1 MIQKIVLRT
10 RNAEI
15 SAVSTLIYNDLSQ
28 RNFTG
33 DPYLTTQIAALHG
46 NNELMKQALNETT
59 TASLLAPKD
68 EKRDASLRV
77 IYYEVQA
84 KTHWP
89 VEPIK
94 NAALTV
100 MEVLDNYGLDT
111 VSLSYAD
118 ESANINA
125 LLEDFKKAAV
135 ATAIQSLPGLEVLIA
150 QLQQDQQDF
159 ETSFL
164 QAVDQKV
171 EKKRLASASSL
182 NRLLCKQIND
192 GLVVYL
198 NAMALAQPAT
208 YKACAAVVAEIIDQN
223 NRRVR
228 SRRKEK
234 NAVNAN

>member
-1 MIQKIVLRT
+1 MIPKIVQRT

-15 SAVSTLIYNDLSQ
+15 NTTATRIYTDLSQ
-28 RNFTG
+28 RDFAA
-33 DPYLTTQIAALHG
+33 DPYMITQIAALHG
-46 NNELMKQALNETT
+46 NNEMMKQALNEN
-59 TASLLAPKD
+59 SPGSILAPKD

-77 IYYEVQA
+77 IYYEVQT

-89 VEPIK
+89 VESIK

-100 MEVLDNYGLDT
+100 VKVLDNYGIDT

-125 LLEDFKKAAV
+125 LLEDFKKVDIAA
-135 ATAIQSLPGLEVLIA
+135 AIQNLPGLESLITVL
-150 QLQQDQQDF
+150 QNDQKDF
-159 ETSFL
+159 ETAYL
-164 QAVDQKV
+164 QAVDQKL
-171 EKKRLASASSL
+171 ENKKLASATSL

-208 YKACAAVVAEIIDQN
+208 YKACAEVVAVIIDEN

-228 SRRKEK
+228 NRLREKETVGS
-234 NAVNAN
+234 N